1 MEQIQQL
8 QQFLVPVI
16 VILLNLLGKIL
27 KEWNVFPTE
36 YIPQV
41 LGTIG
46 GIIGILLFKDANAVL
61 VGVGAVGL
69 HQIYKQIK
77 NEDTTNKTEEK
88 NNG

>member
-8 QQFLVPVI
+8 QHILVPVI
-16 VILLNLLGKIL
+16 VILLNLLGKLL

-36 YIPQV
+36 YIPQA
-41 LGTIG
+41 LGALG

-77 NEDTTNKTEEK
+77 TEDK

>member
-16 VILLNLLGKIL
+16 VILLNLLGKLL

-36 YIPQV
+36 YIPSV
-41 LGTIG
+41 LGALG
-46 GIIGILLFKDANAVL
+46 GIIGVLLFKDANAVL

-69 HQIYKQIK
+69 HQIYKQV
-77 NEDTTNKTEEK
+77 KTEDK
-88 NNG
+88 NNDRNL

>member
-1 MEQIQQL
+1 MDQL
-8 QQFLVPVI
+8 QQFLVPII
-16 VILLNLLGKIL
+16 VILLNLLGKCL

-36 YIPQV
+36 YIPHV
-41 LGTIG
+41 LGALG

-69 HQIYKQIK
+69 HQIYKQV
-77 NEDTTNKTEEK
+77 KTEDK

>member
-8 QQFLVPVI
+8 QHILVPVI
-16 VILLNLLGKIL
+16 VILLNLLGKLL

-36 YIPQV
+36 YIPQA
-41 LGTIG
+41 LGALG

-69 HQIYKQIK
+69 HQIYKQV
-77 NEDTTNKTEEK
+77 KTEDK

>member
-8 QQFLVPVI
+8 QNILVPVI
-16 VILLNLLGKIL
+16 VILLNLLGKLL

-36 YIPQV
+36 YIPQA
-41 LGTIG
+41 LGALG

-77 NEDTTNKTEEK
+77 TEDK